1 MRALVC
7 HQLSADLDLLKV
19 EDRAVPTPPPG
30 FVRLAMRAVAVG
42 FPDFLM
48 VQGLYQVK
56 PPLPF
61 TPGAEGVGI
70 IEELGEGV
78 EGWHIGDR
86 VLAGLGVGGFAEQA
100 LASALAIR
108 RVPGTLDD
116 THAAALTSAYLTAYV
131 SLHHRGALQAGETLL
146 VHGSAGG
153 VGLAAVDVGKLMGAH
168 VIATSSFDDK
178 LEVVKQKGADHTIN
192 LREGFKDRVKE
203 LTKGRGADVIYD
215 PVGGDVFDQS
225 TRCINFA
232 GRLLVVGFASGRIP
246 EIGANIPL
254 IKSFSVVGVRAG
266 EFSRRNPELGRQ
278 AIAQI
283 DHWAS
288 EGKLTAHVQA
298 TFPLERAAD
307 AIAML
312 QDRKAVGRVV
322 VTMGEN
328 I

>member
-19 EDRAVPTPPPG
+19 EDCPVPSPPPG
-30 FVRLAMRAVAVG
+30 FVRLAMRAAAVG
-42 FPDFLM
+42 FPDLLM

-78 EGWHIGDR
+78 EGWRIGDR
-86 VLAGLGVGGFAEQA
+86 VLAGLGVGGFAAQA
-100 LASALAIR
+100 LASSHAVR
-108 RVPGTLDD
+108 RVPGSLDD

-146 VHGSAGG
+146 VHGAAGG
-153 VGLAAVDVGKLMGAH
+153 VGLAAVEVGKLMGAN
-168 VIATSSFDDK
+168 VIATSSSDDK

-192 LREGFKDRVKE
+192 LSEGFKDQVKE
-203 LTKGRGADVIYD
+203 LTQGRGADVIYD

-225 TRCINFA
+225 TRCINFG

-254 IKSFSVVGVRAG
+254 IKGFSVVGVRAG
-266 EFSRRNPELGRQ
+266 EFSRRNPDLGRQ

-283 DHWAS
+283 DHWAA
-288 EGKLTAHVQA
+288 EGKLTPHVSA
-298 TFPLERAAD
+298 TFPLEKAAD

-312 QDRKAVGRVV
+312 QDRKAVGKVV
-322 VTMGEN
+322 VTMAAN